1 VGTTRDRSRPGGGC
15 EDKTLDSSVPGGH
28 DFSKPTRAVGEPAL
42 PKEAAVTVDSVV
54 SKDGTRIGFERRGRG
69 PALVAVHGAT
79 ADHTRW
85 TPVADLLAERF
96 TVHLVDRRG
105 RGHSGDG
112 PEAEYRIEREADDL
126 IAVAQAAGAPVA
138 VVGHSYG
145 ALVTLEAC
153 LRDGQFSR
161 VLLYEPP
168 FSTAG
173 LPVIPPG
180 VLDRMA
186 EQIGR
191 DDREAALTTFLRE
204 ALNLDEA
211 GIDRMRSLPVWRARI
226 AAAHT
231 YVRELRVASEY
242 SLSPRLAELSLPV
255 RFLVGTESPPY
266 LRAAT
271 EAAHAAIPH
280 SDVLEIAGQAH
291 MAMDGVPA
299 TFADMV
305 IEFCGPR
312 A

>member
-1 VGTTRDRSRPGGGC
+1 M
-15 EDKTLDSSVPGGH
+15 
-28 DFSKPTRAVGEPAL
+28 
-42 PKEAAVTVDSVV
+42 DSVV

-85 TPVADLLAERF
+85 ASVADLLAERF
-96 TVHLVDRRG
+96 TLYLVDRRG
-105 RGHSGDG
+105 RGLSADG
-112 PEAEYRIEREADDL
+112 HEYRIQLEAEDL

-138 VVGHSYG
+138 VLGHSYG

-153 LRDGQFSR
+153 SRDGQFSR

-168 FSTAG
+168 FPTPG
-173 LPVIPPG
+173 MPVVGPD

-186 EQIGR
+186 EEIGR
-191 DDREAALTTFLRE
+191 DNREAALTTFLRE
-204 ALNLDEA
+204 ALELDEV

-231 YVRELRVASEY
+231 LVRELRVASEY
-242 SLSPRLAELSLPV
+242 SLSPRLSELSVPV
-255 RFLVGTESPPY
+255 RFLVGSESTAHI
-266 LRAAT
+266 RAAT
-271 EAAHAAIPH
+271 EAAHAAIPR

-305 IEFCGPR
+305 IEFCG
-312 A
+312 AQA